1 MPLKLDLSG
10 IYIIKL
16 PFNVLGKLNIKCNF
30 FVESESSQVYPLYKF
45 GFPYVGFF
53 FFSKVATKILFFI
66 S

>member
-53 FFSKVATKILFFI
+53 IFPK
-66 S
+66 